1 MRQRDE
7 SSHGT
12 RIASYR
18 ERNIILKAS
27 AGLIVLVLAFTACAR
42 TGRAL
47 RDMPADRGYEITV
60 QQVNDPRL
68 PALSENEFRTMLA
81 YLTGYIRD
89 YLGYRV
95 TFTVAPARGL
105 ASLQKE
111 MAFTAQTR
119 EMKELKES
127 LLDPGSRGDMKRLED
142 YIRDLVRKTDE
153 RTLIAY
159 VPGYRAGGDR
169 EKLASALFERY
180 ERNLKTIHAIR
191 TKDGSALSGAGYE
204 ETLTYPF
211 WEMAL
216 RNLKNA
222 HFIFPNTVMADA
234 EVDIPIYVVL
244 RYGITTGMV
253 TENRVNAYGAAGVIF
268 TYPFLARDPFFSKE
282 RGEAIPNEA
291 LLKLIALYT
300 AHEFGHFLNHYK
312 DYYDHPNCIM
322 VPANDLNYLRWYR
335 ERLEKKC
342 ALPHEKLERF

>member
-1 MRQRDE
+1 M
-7 SSHGT
+7 
-12 RIASYR
+12 
-18 ERNIILKAS
+18 
-27 AGLIVLVLAFTACAR
+27 LVHLA
-42 TGRAL
+42 
-47 RDMPADRGYEITV
+47 
-60 QQVNDPRL
+60 
-68 PALSENEFRTMLA
+68 
-81 YLTGYIRD
+81 GYIRD

-95 TFTVAPARGL
+95 TFPVAPARDL
-105 ASLQKE
+105 ATFQKE
-111 MAFTAQTR
+111 MAFTARTK
-119 EMKELKES
+119 EMKELKEG
-127 LLDPGSRGDMKRLED
+127 LLDPDSRGDMKRLEAS
-142 YIRDLVRKTDE
+142 IRDLVRKTDE
-153 RTLIAY
+153 KTLIAY
-159 VPGYRAGGDR
+159 VPGYRAGTDR

-180 ERNLKTIHAIR
+180 ERNLKSIHAIR

-282 RGEAIPNEA
+282 RGETIPKEA
-291 LLKLIALYT
+291 LLRVIALYT
-300 AHEFGHFLNHYK
+300 AHEFGHFLNHFK

-335 ERLEKKC
+335 ERLERKC
-342 ALPHEKLERF
+342 ALPHERLERF